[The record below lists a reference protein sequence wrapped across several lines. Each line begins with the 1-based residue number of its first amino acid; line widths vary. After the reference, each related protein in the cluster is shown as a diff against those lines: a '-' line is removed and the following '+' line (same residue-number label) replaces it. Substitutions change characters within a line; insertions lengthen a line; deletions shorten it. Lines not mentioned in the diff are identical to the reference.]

1 MQLVV
6 DGQDTLGECVLWCE
20 CTQRVLWTDI
30 QRSVLYAH
38 TPESGQTQSWPM
50 PERLCCFAL
59 TDDERRLLLGLASG
73 LALFDFASGEMTR
86 ICDVEA
92 EQPGTRL
99 NDGRCDRQGR
109 FVFGMFN
116 EASNPKAPLGGFY
129 RLNADLTLERLP
141 LAAAAIANS
150 ICFSPDGRTMYFTDS
165 QDGAIR
171 CCDYDPLSGALGP
184 VRVFAAADAAPGEP
198 DGAAIDAQGGL
209 WSARWG
215 AGQVVRF
222 SPDGVRDQV
231 LALPAPQPSCPAFG
245 GAGLDI
251 LYVTSA
257 REHMSAAQLA
267 AAPQSGGLFRQQV
280 GVRGLPESRF
290 RLATLKIGLVG
301 LGKIA
306 VDQHI
311 PAIRNNPRL
320 ELVAG
325 CSPRSEVEGL
335 DVYRSVE
342 EMLHAHP
349 EIEAVA
355 ICTPPQV
362 RQAIAEAA
370 IAAGRHVFLEK
381 PPAATLG
388 EGEAL
393 RSLAAERGVSV
404 LAGWHSRFAPGVE
417 AARGWMAARRIESIR
432 IDWRENVRQWHP
444 GQRWIFEPGGM
455 GVFDPGINALSILT
469 RLLGGGVVVQGAE
482 LCVPANCNEPIQA
495 HLRMRG
501 GQDVPVEA
509 HFDFLQEGVQ
519 TWSIQVAAAGGESM
533 ALHMGGK
540 VMEVDGKVV
549 LDQPE
554 REYPRMYEHF
564 ARLIAARQSDLD
576 MSPLRAVADAR
587 LVGKHITVDP
597 FVE

>member
-1 MQLVV
+1 MQLLV
-6 DGQDTLGECVLWCE
+6 DGRNTLGECVLWCE
-20 CTQRVLWTDI
+20 RTGRVLWTDI
-30 QRSVLYAH
+30 QRSALYAH
-38 TPESGQTQSWPM
+38 TPASGETHSWPM

-59 TDDERRLLLGLASG
+59 TDDDQRLLVGLASG
-73 LALFDFASGEMTR
+73 LAFFDFASGELTR
-86 ICDVEA
+86 ICEVEA
-92 EQPGTRL
+92 DQPGTRL

-116 EASNPKAPLGGFY
+116 EASNPKAPIGGFY

-141 LAAAAIANS
+141 LPPAAIANS
-150 ICFSPDGRTMYFTDS
+150 ICFSPDGGTMYFTDS

-171 CCDYDPLSGALGP
+171 CCDYDPLTGAQGEP
-184 VRVFAAADAAPGEP
+184 RVFVAADVVPGEP
-198 DGAAIDAQGGL
+198 DGAAIDAQGCL

-215 AGQVVRF
+215 ASQVVRF
-222 SPDGVRDQV
+222 TPDGKVDRAV
-231 LALPAPQPSCPAFG
+231 PLAAPQPSCVAFG
-245 GAGLDI
+245 GAQLDT
-251 LYVTSA
+251 LYATTA
-257 REHMSAAQLA
+257 RKDMDDTQLA
-267 AAPQSGGLFRQQV
+267 AAPHSGGLFQQPLDV
-280 GVRGLPESRF
+280 QGLPESRF
-290 RLATLKIGLVG
+290 RAATLKIGLVG

-335 DVYRSVE
+335 DVYRSLD
-342 EMLHAHP
+342 EMLQAHP

-393 RSLAAERGVSV
+393 QALAEARGVTV

-417 AARGWMAARRIESIR
+417 PARAWMASRSIESIR
-432 IDWRENVRQWHP
+432 IEWRENVRQWHP

-455 GVFDPGINALSILT
+455 GVFDPGINALSIVT

-482 LCVPANCNEPIQA
+482 LRVPSNCNEPIQA
-495 HLRMRG
+495 DLRMKG
-501 GQDVPVEA
+501 GHGTPIEA

-519 TWSIQVAAAGGESM
+519 TWSIYVAAAGGETL

-540 VMEVDGKVV
+540 VMEVNGKVV
-549 LDQPE
+549 LDEPE

-564 ARLIAARQSDLD
+564 ARLIAAHRSDLD

-587 LVGKHITVDP
+587 LVGKHVSVEP

>member
-1 MQLVV
+1 M
-6 DGQDTLGECVLWCE
+6 
-20 CTQRVLWTDI
+20 
-30 QRSVLYAH
+30 
-38 TPESGQTQSWPM
+38 
-50 PERLCCFAL
+50 
-59 TDDERRLLLGLASG
+59 
-73 LALFDFASGEMTR
+73 
-86 ICDVEA
+86 
-92 EQPGTRL
+92 
-99 NDGRCDRQGR
+99 
-109 FVFGMFN
+109 
-116 EASNPKAPLGGFY
+116 
-129 RLNADLTLERLP
+129 
-141 LAAAAIANS
+141 
-150 ICFSPDGRTMYFTDS
+150 
-165 QDGAIR
+165 
-171 CCDYDPLSGALGP
+171 
-184 VRVFAAADAAPGEP
+184 
-198 DGAAIDAQGGL
+198 
-209 WSARWG
+209 
-215 AGQVVRF
+215 
-222 SPDGVRDQV
+222 
-231 LALPAPQPSCPAFG
+231 
-245 GAGLDI
+245 
-251 LYVTSA
+251 
-257 REHMSAAQLA
+257 
-267 AAPQSGGLFRQQV
+267 
-280 GVRGLPESRF
+280 
-290 RLATLKIGLVG
+290 KIGLVG

-335 DVYRSVE
+335 DVYRSLD
-342 EMLHAHP
+342 EMLQAHP

-393 RSLAAERGVSV
+393 QALAEARGVTV

-417 AARGWMAARRIESIR
+417 PARAWMASRSIESIR
-432 IDWRENVRQWHP
+432 IEWRENVRQWHP

-455 GVFDPGINALSILT
+455 GVFDPGINALSIVT

-482 LCVPANCNEPIQA
+482 LRVPSNCNEPIQA
-495 HLRMRG
+495 DLRMKG
-501 GQDVPVEA
+501 GHGTPIEA

-519 TWSIQVAAAGGESM
+519 TWSIYVAAAGGETL

-540 VMEVDGKVV
+540 VMEVNGKVV
-549 LDQPE
+549 LDEPE

-564 ARLIAARQSDLD
+564 ARLIAAHRSDLD

-587 LVGKHITVDP
+587 LVGKHVSVEP

>member
-1 MQLVV
+1 MQLLV
-6 DGQDTLGECVLWCE
+6 DGQNTLGECVLWCDR
-20 CTQRVLWTDI
+20 TQRVLWTDI

-38 TPESGQTQSWPM
+38 TLASGETRNWPM

-59 TDDERRLLLGLASG
+59 TDDDQRLLLGLESG
-73 LALFDFASGEMTR
+73 LAFFDFASGELTR
-86 ICDVEA
+86 ICEVA
-92 EQPGTRL
+92 PEQPGTRL

-109 FVFGMFN
+109 FVFGLFN
-116 EASNPKAPLGGFY
+116 EASNPKEAIGSFY

-141 LAAAAIANS
+141 LPPAAIANS

-165 QDGAIR
+165 QDGTIR
-171 CCDYDPLSGALGP
+171 CCDYDPLSGAIGP
-184 VRVFAAADAAPGEP
+184 HRVFVAADVMAGEP
-198 DGAAIDAQGGL
+198 DGSVIDAQGGL

-215 AGQVVRF
+215 ASQVVRF
-222 SPDGVRDQV
+222 TPDGKVERV
-231 LALPAPQPSCPAFG
+231 VALPVPQPSCPAFG
-245 GAGLDI
+245 GAALDT
-251 LYVTSA
+251 LFVTTA
-257 REHMSAAQLA
+257 RKDMSAARLD
-267 AAPQSGGLFRQQV
+267 AAPQSGGLFMQQLD
-280 GVRGLPESRF
+280 VRGLPEARF

-306 VDQHI
+306 IDQHI
-311 PAIRNNPRL
+311 PAIRSNPQL
-320 ELVAG
+320 VLVAG
-325 CSPRSEVEGL
+325 CSLRSSVEGL
-335 DVYRSVE
+335 DVYRSLDD
-342 EMLHAHP
+342 MLQAHP

-393 RSLAAERGVSV
+393 QALAAAHGVSV

-417 AARGWMAARRIESIR
+417 PAREWMATRSIAAIRIE
-432 IDWRENVRQWHP
+432 WRENVRQWHP

-455 GVFDPGINALSILT
+455 GVFDPGINSLSILT
-469 RLLGGGVVVQGAE
+469 RLLGCGVVVQGAE
-482 LCVPANCNEPIQA
+482 LRVPSNCNEPIQA
-495 HLRMRG
+495 ELRMQG
-501 GQDVPVEA
+501 GAGVPIEA
-509 HFDFLQEGVQ
+509 HFDFLQEGEQ
-519 TWSIQVAAAGGESM
+519 TWSIHVAAANGETM

-549 LDQPE
+549 LDEPE

-564 ARLIAARQSDLD
+564 TRLIAARQSDLD
-576 MSPLRAVADAR
+576 MTPLRAVADAR
-587 LVGKHITVDP
+587 LVGKHVAVEP